1 MSAATTVTRKLLL
14 YFPKCETEKPI
25 VYHLV
30 KDYDL
35 LVNIFRAKVT
45 PEEDGYL
52 VLDVT
57 GNATNI
63 AQAIDWVRGF
73 DVRVDEAN
81 KGVRRDE
88 ERCTSCGN
96 CLTHCP
102 TGALSV
108 PDRKTMKVV
117 FDGGL
122 CIECLSCLRVCG
134 FSALRSTF

>member
-1 MSAATTVTRKLLL
+1 MNQAATVTKKLLL
-14 YFPKCETEKPI
+14 YFPRCETEKPI

-57 GNATNI
+57 GSPTDIARAIAWVAT
-63 AQAIDWVRGF
+63 F

-81 KGVRRDE
+81 KGVSLNE
-88 ERCTSCGN
+88 EACTSCGN

-102 TGALSV
+102 TEALAIR
-108 PDRKTMKVV
+108 DRRTMRVV
-117 FDGGL
+117 FDSEA
-122 CIECLSCLRVCG
+122 CIECLSCIPVCPFG
-134 FSALRSTF
+134 ALRATF